1 MLFDKSMY
9 ISGPIVSGLVNRF
22 GCRPVVMAGS
32 VLAAAGFMLGSY
44 APNLELLILTYG
56 VFGGKHG

>member
-1 MLFDKSMY
+1 MY

-22 GCRPVVMAGS
+22 GCRSVAMAGS
-32 VLAAAGFMLGSY
+32 VLASTGFMLGSF

-56 VFGGKHG
+56 VLGGKHC